1 MRVPV
6 LTIVAVAMAAAVSTA
21 APAGAQVF
29 NMTGHWVGKF
39 ACKGVDNTGKFSE
52 TDNPSTLD
60 ITQTGSLIAVSL
72 DSNDF
77 TYNGSLIPDLK
88 KPDLQGEAVLIGCNT
103 NLTFVAGD
111 HSSEIM
117 RAKVKTKAK
126 SDAPPTARAATVA
139 LLDHPQSFAFV
150 TPNKVSARPPP
161 PRKRPTVSS
170 RRDSR

>member
-1 MRVPV
+1 MRVLP
-6 LTIVAVAMAAAVSTA
+6 LTIIAVAVAAAVSAA
-21 APAGAQVF
+21 APAAAQVF

-88 KPDLQGEAVLIGCNT
+88 KPDLQGEVVLIGCNT

-117 RAKVKTKAK
+117 RAKVKTKATSEK
-126 SDAPPTARAATVA
+126 ASFSGLSLFEINDSTFGESIETCKLSYKRVDATPPAPAI
-139 LLDHPQSFAFV
+139 
-150 TPNKVSARPPP
+150 PPCGP
-161 PRKRPTVSS
+161 
-170 RRDSR
+170 